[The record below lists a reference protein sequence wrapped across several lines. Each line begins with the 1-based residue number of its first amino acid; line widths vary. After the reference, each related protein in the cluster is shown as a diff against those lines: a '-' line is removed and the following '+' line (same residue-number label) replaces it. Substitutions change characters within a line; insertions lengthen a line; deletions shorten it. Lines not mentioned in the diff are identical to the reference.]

1 MSADAGAAASAA
13 NQPEAMGAEPAAR
26 RARAMPAQARAE
38 DRADAF
44 ADSSARA
51 TSAAAAAAPEAGSPS
66 AHARSARA
74 EARER
79 LRAEAF
85 VARRAAAAPADVEMA
100 LADLPREKRPRSTGS
115 SESGANRPPDSSTT
129 TTAPAA
135 PQGGNESACPRALSS
150 APAVGDVRI
159 LPRIVRF
166 FACSAQI
173 LMSGDRGPSCR
184 VAAAVVAVCRA
195 CIPDAN
201 ADIGTAIRVSEPMRS
216 NSARSSSTLHCR
228 VCCGPRR

>member
-51 TSAAAAAAPEAGSPS
+51 TSAAAAAAPEAGSSS

-74 EARER
+74 EARGR
-79 LRAEAF
+79 LRAETF
-85 VARRAAAAPADVEMA
+85 VARRAAAAPAAAADVERRLLTFHGRNVLVPQEVQKA
-100 LADLPREKRPRSTGS
+100 VPTAR
-115 SESGANRPPDSSTT
+115 ADSSATT
-129 TTAPAA
+129 TPPAA

-173 LMSGDRGPSCR
+173 LMSGDRGPPCR

-201 ADIGTAIRVSEPMRS
+201 ADNGTAIRVSDPMRS
-216 NSARSSSTLHCR
+216 NSARSSSTLPCR
-228 VCCGPRR
+228 D